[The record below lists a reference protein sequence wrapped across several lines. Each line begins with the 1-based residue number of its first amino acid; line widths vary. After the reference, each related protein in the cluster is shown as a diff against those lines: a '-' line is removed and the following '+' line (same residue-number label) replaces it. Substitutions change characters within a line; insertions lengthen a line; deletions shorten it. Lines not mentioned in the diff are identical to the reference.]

1 MTVIIS
7 VVNHNIEFGGETT
20 NGNVTRHPGQP
31 IDFESENPFA
41 IFFKAAARWPA
52 RRPRRQYRLALIVN
66 PPSPD
71 DSNDVVM
78 CSKFKNGMHRLKM
91 KLKGSLQQGA
101 IYWYGVAVFDPPL
114 NIATID
120 PQIIIN

>member
-1 MTVIIS
+1 MSVIIS

-31 IDFESENPFA
+31 IDFESDTPFA
-41 IFFKAAARWPA
+41 IFFKASARWPS
-52 RRPRRQYRLALIVN
+52 RRPRRPFNLTLLIN
-66 PPSPD
+66 SPSPD

-78 CSKFKNGMHRLKM
+78 CSKFRNGKHRLKVN
-91 KLKGSLQQGA
+91 LKGTLHVGA
-101 IYWYGVAVFDPPL
+101 IYWYGVAAFDPPL
-114 NIATID
+114 NIATVD